1 MPCSLK
7 FDKETVVMDV
17 QSVYRLVL
25 LQGPTPGKVYEL
37 RTETASIGRDI
48 SNEVIIAD
56 TEVSRFHAR
65 LVWQNGDQPG
75 QLQGYAIE
83 DRGSTNGT
91 FVNGLRLVGRRP
103 LMPNEIINFGEKV
116 SLRFEVLPASSSNAA
131 TEIAGGFLNPSA
143 TLVPNEPAAPISAY
157 APQQP
162 YIPPVAPAM
171 PEPLPKPAPPAAPQ
185 PVAPAIP
192 AQYQPPVAPQ
202 PVRPPTPPQSA
213 YAPAPVQPTYAEA
226 VQPVY
231 PPPPADPQM
240 FPGHEQ
246 SARPANIAS
255 EVGSKPKN
263 NLIRNVLLGCGCLSA
278 LICIA
283 LLAGLFWIETQNAWC
298 TYLSWLP
305 ILSCP

>member
-171 PEPLPKPAPPAAPQ
+171 PEPLPQTRPTSCAATGCASHPS
-185 PVAPAIP
+185 PVSTTRSATTRAPANTATIGLCARP
-192 AQYQPPVAPQ
+192 SPTYLCRSGATGLSTTTG
-202 PVRPPTPPQSA
+202 RPPNVS
-213 YAPAPVQPTYAEA
+213 
-226 VQPVY
+226 
-231 PPPPADPQM
+231 
-240 FPGHEQ
+240 G
-246 SARPANIAS
+246 ART
-255 EVGSKPKN
+255 K
-263 NLIRNVLLGCGCLSA
+263 R
-278 LICIA
+278 
-283 LLAGLFWIETQNAWC
+283 
-298 TYLSWLP
+298 
-305 ILSCP
+305 